1 MVRFLIF
8 LVGMLTTN
16 RPGGARTVPMWQDDS
31 RGRAESAEL
40 RAEGPDEGGAGSPP
54 AQPPPPPPQWPYRE
68 AGRAP
73 VQRDCVSGRRS
84 PPRPIRRKLTW
95 AAVLV
100 VAGLVFRKVIAW
112 AVLVALSAAL
122 HLFGINGR
130 LPHIRLAWP
139 WQTIGAGTTTD
150 TCIWPGFCRRSRAS
164 PGLPGYRELQLQRAR
179 LRAGRLHR
187 SLVRGIMT
195 GCRR

>member
-1 MVRFLIF
+1 M
-8 LVGMLTTN
+8 
-16 RPGGARTVPMWQDDS
+16 
-31 RGRAESAEL
+31 
-40 RAEGPDEGGAGSPP
+40 
-54 AQPPPPPPQWPYRE
+54 
-68 AGRAP
+68 
-73 VQRDCVSGRRS
+73 SGRRS

-150 TCIWPGFCRRSRAS
+150 TYIGPWVLQKIEGISRLALGTENFNFNALGYALVGFTVHWSAAS
-164 PGLPGYRELQLQRAR
+164 
-179 LRAGRLHR
+179 
-187 SLVRGIMT
+187 
-195 GCRR
+195 